1 MLFFSAA
8 RKAAIVSLVLTASM
22 AASSSGM
29 AADGKTS
36 KEMVTTFYK
45 MVFEAHRVK
54 EAFDLYVGPTYKQ
67 HNPRVP
73 DGAAASIKFLGDRFE
88 TNPQA
93 TNKIIRTLAD
103 GDLVAVHV
111 HSTLNPDDRGRAI
124 VDIFRVVN
132 DKIVEHWDVIQPV
145 PEETANSNGCSRAG
159 CFYNRPVSG
168 FTYLSHRER
177 SNRGAIRVRG

>member
-8 RKAAIVSLVLTASM
+8 RKVAIASLIL
-22 AASSSGM
+22 AASVTVTSPGL
-29 AADGKTS
+29 AADGKTPR
-36 KEMVTTFYK
+36 EMVTTFYR

-73 DGAAASIKFLGDRFE
+73 DGAAASIKFLSDRFE

-93 TNKIIRTLAD
+93 TNKIVRIVAD

-124 VDIFRVVN
+124 VDIFRIEN
-132 DKIVEHWDVIQPV
+132 DRIVEHWDVIQPV
-145 PEETANSNGCSRAG
+145 PEETANANGM
-159 CFYNRPVSG
+159 F
-168 FTYLSHRER
+168 
-177 SNRGAIRVRG
+177 